1 MNSTPR
7 CKYLTT
13 VSRGLNWNESR
24 AYLCLSAQPTA
35 FEKANRSQCK
45 YDSSYEEAK
54 RVQQTV
60 ARRASMMER

>member
-1 MNSTPR
+1 MNSAPR

-35 FEKANRSQCK
+35 FEKANRGQGK
-45 YDSSYEEAK
+45 YGSSYEEAK
-54 RVQQTV
+54 HGQQTI
-60 ARRASMMER
+60 ARRARMMER